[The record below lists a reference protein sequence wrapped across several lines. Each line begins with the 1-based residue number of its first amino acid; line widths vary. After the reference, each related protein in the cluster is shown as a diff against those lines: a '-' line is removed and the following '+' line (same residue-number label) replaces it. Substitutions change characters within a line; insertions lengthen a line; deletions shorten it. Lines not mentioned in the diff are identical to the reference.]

1 MAGAF
6 PVAAHLA
13 LDVAVRA
20 HLALALEAEAEL
32 LQRRAPAARAAA
44 LAVLR
49 RNGQLRA
56 LRRAARA
63 AAGLD
68 LDAASIDGCTWD
80 APDLDG
86 GFQ

>member
-1 MAGAF
+1 MAPSF
-6 PVAAHLA
+6 PLPLQVA

-20 HLALALEAEAEL
+20 HLPAALEAEAEL
-32 LQRRAPAARAAA
+32 LQRRSPAARAEL

-63 AAGLD
+63 SAGLVD
-68 LDAASIDGCTWD
+68 EAGLDGCTWD